1 MLQTIRCRDQA
12 GPIAIP
18 AFSGR
23 VPVTRSRNLNLTVI
37 PITRKAAPS
46 ARRYYRNDLAS
57 ALIYSGLVALIFA
70 QYLTTAIPAYLA
82 LMMGLLLRRGTKL
95 PSRIVLYLCAVVLY
109 WLAVLNFAAGKNIV
123 THILFYFGF
132 LIPLIVFASD
142 KRISTAFFV
151 NEKAIIGLCML
162 ILFEAVLFNSPLG
175 PHLYFFPPDGSN
187 ERVAMFGF
195 YQRPLGI
202 AGTAPLTAVVLYFLV
217 VLYEQMHGAIKFST
231 QALVFVTTLAL
242 ASGTGFGFLLVY
254 LIVLV
259 FRSRRLSVRHLALG
273 FVYLSI
279 LAAAL
284 ALAFG
289 YVVDLGDL
297 RLSQNFD
304 KFSIGY
310 FVLMYDYKMYVLESF
325 MQGANWET
333 ILFGMQTISSV
344 AATTGDT
351 GVLTAANATG
361 VMGAA
366 LLFAA
371 PLLYLRAIRR
381 NLVPTLFFGLSF
393 IHYIGLLTP
402 PGQLLLAGYIWLLVR
417 TERETKE
424 MRSPAPKDIVLSG

>member
-1 MLQTIRCRDQA
+1 M
-12 GPIAIP
+12 AIFVGARRAP
-18 AFSGR
+18 A
-23 VPVTRSRNLNLTVI
+23 TRRLNLNLTVM
-37 PITRKAAPS
+37 PITKIAAPS
-46 ARRYYRNDLAS
+46 AKRYYRNDLAS
-57 ALIYSGLVALIFA
+57 ALIYAGLIALIFG

-82 LMMGLLLRRGTKL
+82 LMMGLLLRRGIKL
-95 PSRIVLYLCAVVLY
+95 PSRIVLYVFAVVLY
-109 WLAVLNFAAGKNIV
+109 WLAVLSFAAGKNIV

-132 LIPLIVFASD
+132 LVPLIVFASD
-142 KRISTAFFV
+142 KRVSIAFFV
-151 NEKAIIGLCML
+151 NEKAIIGLCLL

-175 PHLYFFPPDGSN
+175 PHIYFFPPDGSN

-202 AGTAPLTAVVLYFLV
+202 AGTAPLTAVVVFFLV
-217 VLYEQMHGAIKFST
+217 VLCEQMHGAIKLST
-231 QALVFVTTLAL
+231 QALVLVTTLAL

-259 FRSRRLSVRHLALG
+259 FRSRRFSVRHLALG
-273 FVYLSI
+273 FIYLSI
-279 LAAAL
+279 LAAAV

-297 RLSQNFD
+297 RLSENFD

-310 FVLMYDYKMYVLESF
+310 FVLMYDYKMYVLKSF

-333 ILFGMQTISSV
+333 ILFGMQTISSE

-371 PLLYLRAIRR
+371 PLLYLRAIWR
-381 NLVPTLFFGLSF
+381 NAVPTLFFCLSF

-402 PGQLLLAGYIWLLVR
+402 PGQLLLAGYIWLLAR
-417 TERETKE
+417 TERETRE
-424 MRSPAPKDIVLSG
+424 LPNPPPKVMVLSGG